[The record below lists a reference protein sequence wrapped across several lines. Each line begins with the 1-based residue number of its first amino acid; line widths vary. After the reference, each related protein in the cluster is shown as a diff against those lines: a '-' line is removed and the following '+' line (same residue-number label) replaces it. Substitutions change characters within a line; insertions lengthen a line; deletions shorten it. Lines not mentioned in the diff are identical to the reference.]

1 MNEKRRTT
9 RRDFLVAS
17 GGAVAGA
24 SVAAMG
30 GAVPPAVAA
39 AMAAAG
45 TLPRPKK
52 PQKYVW
58 VTANLSDPF
67 YDDGIN
73 GMKAFAK
80 IFGVQA
86 KIVGPQAADVA
97 AMTKTF
103 ATVLSE
109 PGITGIFSY
118 YYADFNAA
126 KPLYQEAAKKG
137 IPIVNG
143 AGDWGPPRI
152 NFTGQ
157 RQEDPPTV
165 AANYIIKYLKGKGS
179 VAHMGNTGS
188 NILQQEQIFKGLI
201 QKAGLTYVGN
211 ITHNGS
217 ADDALKQF
225 QAFIGAHPD
234 TNVVWFGD
242 GLSASIADPL
252 AAAAGKTQV
261 LLGGFGKNG
270 LQAIA
275 KGKILGAVDRS
286 PYDEE
291 FYGFQ
296 NLYWY
301 NLGLRVPDTTI
312 VSTFVVDKSNV
323 QKFLKNPYR
332 RS

>member
-1 MNEKRRTT
+1 MERKRETT

-24 SVAAMG
+24 TLLS
-30 GAVPPAVAA
+30 P
-39 AMAAAG
+39 AMARAMAEV
-45 TLPRPKK
+45 LPRPKR

-67 YDDGIN
+67 YTDGIN
-73 GMKAFAK
+73 GMKAFGK
-80 IFGVQA
+80 VFGVKVQ
-86 KIVGPQAADVA
+86 IVGPQAADVA

-103 ATVLSE
+103 ATVLE
-109 PGITGIFSY
+109 KPDVTGIFSY

-126 KPLYQEAAKKG
+126 KPLYARAAQKG
-137 IPIVNG
+137 LPIVNG

-157 RQEDPPTV
+157 RQEDPPNV
-165 AANYIIKYLKGKGS
+165 AGEYIGKYLKGKGK

-188 NILQQEQIFKGLI
+188 NILQQEKIFRDYLKKNYPNI
-201 QKAGLTYVGN
+201 TYAGN
-211 ITHNGS
+211 ITHDGS
-217 ADDALKQF
+217 ASNALKQF
-225 QAFIGAHPD
+225 QAFVGAHAD
-234 TNVVWFGD
+234 TDVVWFGD

-252 AAAAGKTQV
+252 AAAAGKTKLV
-261 LLGGFGKNG
+261 LGGFGKNG

-275 KGKILGAVDRS
+275 KGKVLAAVDRS

-296 NLYWY
+296 SLYWW
-301 NLGLRVPDTTI
+301 NLGYRVPDTTI
-312 VSTFVVDKSNV
+312 VSTFVVDKTSV
-323 QKFLKNPYR
+323 AKFLKNPYR
-332 RS
+332 R